1 MTFRHDK
8 HHRRSIRLRGY
19 DYSRA
24 GAYFVTMC
32 VQNRACLFGDV
43 VDGQMVVNPLGR
55 IVADEWIKT
64 ADIRNEIKLD
74 EWVVM
79 PNHFHGIVWIIHG
92 TPTPGNGRGTARCRG
107 DRPVAPTAGP
117 QPRSLG
123 AMVAGFKSTVTKRI
137 NQTRNTPGAG
147 LWQRNYYEHI
157 IRNDDELNHI
167 RQYIIDNP
175 LQWETDREN
184 PNVEAV
190 QRAATMKKDIEGVG
204 A

>member
-64 ADIRNEIKLD
+64 ADIRNEIELD

-79 PNHFHGIVWIIHG
+79 PNHFHGIVWITH
-92 TPTPGNGRGTARCRG
+92 GTARR
-107 DRPVAPTAGP
+107 APTVGM
-117 QPRSLG
+117 QSRSLG
-123 AMVAGFKSTVTKRI
+123 TMIAGFKSTVTKHI
-137 NQTRNTPGAG
+137 NESEKSAG
-147 LWQRNYYEHI
+147 RATG
-157 IRNDDELNHI
+157 RDDE
-167 RQYIIDNP
+167 
-175 LQWETDREN
+175 
-184 PNVEAV
+184 
-190 QRAATMKKDIEGVG
+190 KGF
-204 A
+204 